1 MVNPAWFPPPS
12 PRSGRHHSPA
22 NLCEFT
28 PPAPSRPL
36 DDPEKVIAGLRAAV
50 ASGDLELNTSL
61 QCIAEA
67 AQALTAATG
76 VAIAIRHNGPV
87 VCLARAGETA
97 PELGSSLD
105 VESGLSGEC
114 LRSGTVVRCR
124 DTYEDPRVNMDVCRA
139 LHLRSLA
146 IVPLLAEPG
155 AIGILEAFSN
165 QPDSF
170 PDHHL
175 QLLKQ
180 LAELVAV
187 ARIRFAE
194 AESSDPSG
202 TSAGTQSASSGL
214 LLLVRAH
221 DLLTPFLEG
230 WRRLVGKVADDG
242 DETALM
248 GRLGAARLIRLG
260 LTALAVLVIFVATRR
275 PAFLGYSRPA
285 SLPEASAAAKTN
297 PAQSSTGSAIS
308 SLSSDS
314 SSVSSPLSSVFQPEA
329 RGAIGNN
336 LKPSLASARTPQ
348 NVRHVDVA
356 EDLVLRTADTD
367 SSSESI
373 TTLSPPATS
382 TIAETAHEISP
393 QEGDLLLASVPATSS
408 DPLGSVLPRDPVV
421 PAATLPVSQGI
432 SEGIVEYR
440 IQPTY
445 PQQARAMRLEGQVV
459 LRATVTENG
468 ALRDLKVVKG
478 HPILARAAVEAVSR
492 WRYRPYQLNGKPVAM
507 QTNITLDFKLP

>member
-1 MVNPAWFPPPS
+1 MVNPAWFPPSSPPS
-12 PRSGRHHSPA
+12 ARHRPPA
-22 NLCEFT
+22 NLCDFT
-28 PPAPSRPL
+28 PTAPSRPL

-50 ASGDLELNTSL
+50 TSGDLELTMSL
-61 QCIAEA
+61 QRIAEA

-76 VAIAIRHNGPV
+76 VAIAIRHHGPV

-105 VESGLSGEC
+105 VESGISGEC
-114 LRSGTVVRCR
+114 LRSGTVLRCR

-146 IVPLLAEPG
+146 IVPLLAERG

-194 AESSDPSG
+194 TESSMPRG
-202 TSAGTQSASSGL
+202 TSAETQSASSRSAL
-214 LLLVRAH
+214 LTRAH
-221 DLLTPFLEG
+221 DLLTPFPQRL
-230 WRRLVGKVADDG
+230 RRLVAKVADG
-242 DETALM
+242 DETALLA
-248 GRLGAARLIRLG
+248 RLGAARLIRLG
-260 LTALAVLVIFVATRR
+260 LTALAVVVIFVATRR

-285 SLPEASAAAKTN
+285 SLPEARAAATTN

-308 SLSSDS
+308 SVSSLS
-314 SSVSSPLSSVFQPEA
+314 SSVSSPLSSVFQTG
-329 RGAIGNN
+329 GAIRNN

-348 NVRHVDVA
+348 NVRRVEVA
-356 EDLVLRTADTD
+356 EDLVLRTADADT
-367 SSSESI
+367 SSKSI
-373 TTLSPPATS
+373 TTQSPPPTS
-382 TIAETAHEISP
+382 TIAETADEIPP
-393 QEGDLLLASVPATSS
+393 QEGDLLLASVPPTSS

-432 SEGIVEYR
+432 TEGIVEYR

-468 ALRDLKVVKG
+468 ALRDLKVVRG
-478 HPILARAAVEAVSR
+478 HPILARAAVDAVSR
-492 WRYRPYQLNGKPVAM
+492 WRYRPYQLNGKAIAM